1 MARLDGVSNLAADD
15 RAMQIEKIVLQTDK
29 VRLEPLTATHLPGL
43 AAAIH
48 DGALWESPWTTVP
61 HPDRLADFLAA
72 ADAQFSAGRELAF
85 ASIDVATGAVAGS
98 TRFRQID
105 RQHRRVEIGSTFIA
119 RSWQRT
125 HLNTGAKLLMLQHA
139 FDTWRCIRV
148 ELLTDVLNGPS
159 RAAIVRLGAVEEGVL
174 RSHMRMRDGR
184 LRDSVIHGITV
195 ADWPTVKAALQ
206 AKRHAADTRQP

>member
-1 MARLDGVSNLAADD
+1 MAPDD
-15 RAMQIEKIVLQTDK
+15 SVMQIQKIVLQTDK
-29 VRLEPLTATHLPGL
+29 VRLEPLAAVHLPGL

-61 HPDRLADFLAA
+61 HPDQLADFLAS

-105 RQHRRVEIGSTFIA
+105 RQHRRVEIGATFIA
-119 RSWQRT
+119 RRWQRT
-125 HLNTGAKLLMLQHA
+125 HVNTDAKLLMLQHA
-139 FDTWRCIRV
+139 FDTWHCIRV
-148 ELLTDVLNGPS
+148 ELLTDVLNTRS
-159 RAAIVRLGAVEEGVL
+159 RAAIRRLGAVEEGVL

-184 LRDSVIHGITV
+184 LRDSVIYGITA
-195 ADWPTVKAALQ
+195 ADWPKVNAALT
-206 AKRHAADTRQP
+206 AKRQVTGA